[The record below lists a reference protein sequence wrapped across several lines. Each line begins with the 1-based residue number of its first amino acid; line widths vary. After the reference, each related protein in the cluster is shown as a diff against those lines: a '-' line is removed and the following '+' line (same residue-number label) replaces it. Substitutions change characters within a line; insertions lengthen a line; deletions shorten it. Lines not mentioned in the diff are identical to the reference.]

1 MKGGVFYERKRRE
14 WSMRGGERVHGLL
27 ERRGVVYEG

>member
-1 MKGGVFYERKRRE
+1 MKGGGGVFYERKRRE
-14 WSMRGGERVHGLL
+14 WSMRGGERVAY